1 MTRGANIE
9 YNLDI
14 SPYKAITITNWQF
27 VFSSQ
32 NHLEKFHKRLIEE
45 ETRIINSLSKRFGFK
60 IKNCINIASVNIYKQ
75 IEQRGFLIINDKGVK
90 FKNITDVEIFLDG
103 VSK

>member
-14 SPYKAITITNWQF
+14 SPYKTITITNWQF

-32 NHLEKFHKRLIEE
+32 NHLEKFHKRLITE

-60 IKNCINIASVNIYKQ
+60 IKSCINIASVNIYKQ

-90 FKNITDVEIFLDG
+90 FKNIADVEIFLDG